1 MKLFSIIQK
10 NFKIFIRSKVSALII
25 FLGPLLLVSLVGIS
39 FSNTAL
45 PGLTVGTYAPAYNE
59 FTNSILSKIKDNNFV
74 INQFDSRDLCSDA
87 VKRGDISIC
96 LVFPENMDSTNN
108 EVSFVVDYSKINL
121 VWIVVDIFS
130 NKVSERATELRYSYA
145 NNLIT
150 KVVQTQEDLTKGKA
164 NIDAITAKQSE
175 STNILSSA
183 QEGLEDITPN
193 TDLGQTLT
201 AADAKTSINVI
212 VSKIEDAQDELD
224 AAAEDVDGS
233 SMSDTEKNAVKD
245 GIDGANS
252 ALSNALTYLEGNS
265 SVNSL
270 GRIIEDIQQ
279 ALDNAQSQLATIKKK
294 KDAVKG
300 ELITLQ
306 GGIADATKSVEDLKA
321 LTTAM
326 IARIESVQSGDAQ
339 QLVSPIRT
347 KIEPVSTQ
355 ETHFN
360 YLFPTLIALVIMI
373 TAVLLSSTLVMHEK
387 KSKSVFRNFITP
399 TSDFIFNAG
408 TFLTAFLAIA
418 AQVIIFL
425 FVSFLFFE
433 TDVLSNIIPSIFVLA
448 LITSTFIALGMLVG
462 YFFRSEETYVL
473 ASITVCTV
481 LLFLSSTI
489 MPLESISDSV
499 RTIAAFTPFV
509 VSETV
514 LRQIMF
520 FDFDL
525 ISVWPQ
531 LLILIGY
538 TLAFF
543 AGIFVIQKLFR
554 WTLNVKKKEEK
565 KQ

>member
-433 TDVLSNIIPSIFVLA
+433 TDVLSSIIPSIFVLA
-448 LITSTFIALGMLVG
+448 LITATFIALGMLVG